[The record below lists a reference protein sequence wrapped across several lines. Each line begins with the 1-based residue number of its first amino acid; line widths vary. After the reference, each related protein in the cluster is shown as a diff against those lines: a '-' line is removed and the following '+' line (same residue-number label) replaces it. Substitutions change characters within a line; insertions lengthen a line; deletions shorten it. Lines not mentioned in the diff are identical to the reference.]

1 MALTIQ
7 ISKASAPESIPG
19 LWNPTINLKIFDNG
33 VEVLNKDFSVKYR
46 KGEDI
51 NIKQQKF
58 LVLMQ
63 SAIDKYKGEQQIFN
77 HAKMDD
83 LVTFLESNLV
93 I

>member
-7 ISKASAPESIPG
+7 VTKVSASESMSG
-19 LWNPTINLKIFDNG
+19 LWNPTINLKIFDDEI
-33 VEVLNKDFSVKYR
+33 EVLSQDFSVKYR

-51 NIKQQKF
+51 NQQKF
-58 LVLMQ
+58 LGLMQ

-77 HAKMDD
+77 HDKMNN
-83 LVTFLESNLV
+83 LVTFLTDNLV

>member
-7 ISKASAPESIPG
+7 ITKVSASESMSG
-19 LWNPTINLKIFDNG
+19 LWNPTINLKIFNNE
-33 VEVLNKDFSVKYR
+33 VAVLNQDFSVKYR

-58 LVLMQ
+58 LGLVQ
-63 SAIDKYKGEQQIFN
+63 AAIDKYKGEQQIFN

-83 LVTFLESNLV
+83 LVTFLNNNLV